1 MFSIIIHSY
10 NIYYCIV
17 GKSLVRKS
25 LMNGQKV
32 ITVDVYA
39 SCCIV
44 HVNACVRLTHA
55 CLDHS
60 SVEVTA
66 GVIM

>member
-1 MFSIIIHSY
+1 
-10 NIYYCIV
+10 
-17 GKSLVRKS
+17 
-25 LMNGQKV
+25 MNGQKV

-39 SCCIV
+39 AASSCIV
-44 HVNACVRLTHA
+44 HVNACT